1 MTTSPLVPI
10 RELVAALGCTRQHA
24 AELVRQGTVAGK
36 RVGSRWYVHTD
47 ALEKLTT
54 VDSKAG

>member
-10 RELVAALGCTRQHA
+10 RELAAVLGCTRRHA
-24 AELVRQGTVAGK
+24 LDLVREGTVAGK

-54 VDSKAG
+54 VDS